1 MSKIT
6 EIKSPTKGIIGYL
19 HEVDTVD
26 PSSVLIF
33 QLPRQTNMLNNEYI
47 KNAMDAVKSTLPE
60 GRNALI
66 VGGDVNVYELCGAD
80 AVVLKLKGLI

>member
-6 EIKSPTKGIIGYL
+6 EIKSPTIGTIGYL
-19 HEVDTVD
+19 HEVDTLD

-33 QLPRQTNMLNNEYI
+33 QLPRQTNMLNTEYI
-47 KNAMDAVKSTLPE
+47 KNAMDAVKTTLPQ

-66 VGGDVNVYELCGAD
+66 IGADVNVYELCGAD
-80 AVVLKLKGLI
+80 AIVLKLKGLI